1 MTLTKAI
8 QLLGLGRVIEIDYRN
23 MWNNPD
29 FAFSGKHRVVI
40 FLVGGSYSK
49 LRPNGRKGLTT
60 AIRAYDYVPQRSLSN
75 QSGWKK
81 FLLSEITSFKELN
94 FNIKTPPP
102 LYSKN
107 DKGMRTIYAAR

>member
-1 MTLTKAI
+1 MTLSEAI
-8 QLLGLGRVIEIDYRN
+8 KLLGQGRVIEIDYKN
-23 MWNNPD
+23 VWGVKD
-29 FAFSGKHRVVI
+29 LAFSGKHRVVI

-60 AIRAYDYVPQRSLSN
+60 AIRAYDYVPQRSLSG

-107 DKGMRTIYAAR
+107 DKGMRVIYSAR